1 VEEMSA
7 VITQI
12 DEVAYRELL
21 ATTLPHV
28 IHTEEEN
35 DRYIAALEALHD
47 RGHLTGEEELLS
59 ELLTVL
65 IEDFE
70 DKHYPLKPAAPVEI
84 VRELMDANGLKQSDM
99 IDVFGTK
106 SIASEVLSGKRDLS
120 KAHIQKLAE
129 RFHISPELFFPVPQ
143 KNG

>member
-1 VEEMSA
+1 MSV
-7 VITQI
+7 VITGI
-12 DEVAYRELL
+12 DEVAYRDLL
-21 ATTLPHV
+21 AKTQPHV

-47 RGHLTGEEELLS
+47 RGHLTREEELLS
-59 ELLTVL
+59 ELLTLL

-70 DKHYPLKPAAPVEI
+70 NKHYQLEPGTPIEI
-84 VRELMDANGLKQSDM
+84 VRELMDANGLKQSDL

-120 KAHIQKLAE
+120 KAHIHKLAA
-129 RFHISPELFFPVPQ
+129 RFHVSPALFFSVFR

>member
-1 VEEMSA
+1 MSA
-7 VITQI
+7 VITGI
-12 DEVAYRELL
+12 DEVAYRDLL
-21 ATTLPHV
+21 ATALPHI

-35 DRYIAALEALHD
+35 DRYIADLEALHN
-47 RGHLTGEEELLS
+47 RGHLTREEELLS

-70 DKHYPLKPAAPVEI
+70 NKHYQLKPAAPVEI
-84 VRELMDANGLKQSDM
+84 VRELMDANGLKQSDLL
-99 IDVFGTK
+99 DVFGTK

-129 RFHISPELFFPVPQ
+129 RFHVSPELFFPVLR

>member
-1 VEEMSA
+1 MSA
-7 VITQI
+7 VITRI
-12 DEVAYRELL
+12 DELAYRDLL

-35 DRYIAALEALHD
+35 DRYISALEALHD
-47 RGHLTGEEELLS
+47 RGNLTREEELLA

-65 IEDFE
+65 IESFE
-70 DKHYPLKPAAPVEI
+70 NQQYQLEPAAPIDVI
-84 VRELMDANGLKQSDM
+84 RELMDANGLKQSDM

-106 SIASEVLSGKRDLS
+106 SVASEVLSAKRDLS

-129 RFHISPELFFPVPQ
+129 RFHVSPELFFPMPQ
-143 KNG
+143 PR

>member
-1 VEEMSA
+1 MSA
-7 VITQI
+7 VIARI
-12 DEVAYRELL
+12 DEVAYRDLL

-35 DRYIAALEALHD
+35 DRYIAALEALQD
-47 RGHLTGEEELLS
+47 RGDLTHEEELLS

-70 DKHYPLKPAAPVEI
+70 GKHYQLEPATPIETI
-84 VRELMDANGLKQSDM
+84 RELMDANGLKQADM

-106 SIASEVLSGKRDLS
+106 SVASEVLSGKRDLS
-120 KAHIQKLAE
+120 KAHIQRLAE
-129 RFHISPELFFPVPQ
+129 RFHVSPELFFRLARE
-143 KNG
+143 NR